1 MPTSSKNAKNTDL
14 SAILEGLVKSDIR
27 FILVG
32 GLAAVI
38 QGAPV
43 TTMDV
48 DIVYEQTPENISK
61 LFEFLTSVKAR
72 YRRPDDKVV
81 TPGESDLPKMQH
93 GLFMTIFGPFDVLS
107 FIEGGKTYKD
117 LLKHTVEIEFRGH
130 RMHVL
135 DLRMLTELKRRSKD
149 PKDRQ
154 RLQVLE
160 ETLKQMR
167 EDSG

>member
-14 SAILEGLVKSDIR
+14 SAILEGLIKSDIR

-48 DIVYEQTPENISK
+48 DIVYEQSPENISR
-61 LFEFLTSVKAR
+61 LFKFLRSVEAR
-72 YRRPDDKVV
+72 YRRPDDKMIA
-81 TPGESDLPKMQH
+81 PKESELPETKH
-93 GLFMTIFGPFDVLS
+93 GLFTTIFGPFDVLS
-107 FIEGGKTYKD
+107 FIEDGKTYED
-117 LLKHTVEIEFRGH
+117 LIEHTVEIEFRGH
-130 RMHVL
+130 RIHVL
-135 DLRMLTELKRRSKD
+135 DLRMLTELKRRSKE

-160 ETLKQMR
+160 ETLKQLR
-167 EDSG
+167 KDSG